1 MPGGREMT
9 PEIIKTII
17 LAAVA
22 ALLFAAGWQVE
33 GWRKDAE
40 IERIERAHA
49 EQRARDAVAAA
60 DEIRAAVRR
69 GDELAARVAAAE
81 STRDTALQETQDA
94 LRRVTTG
101 RPCLGGAAVR
111 LLNESAGLRP
121 AGVPAPAGQPAGAD
135 AAAASDTD
143 VAQWAASCVRHYDTC
158 RGRLA
163 AIAEFHQE
171 QGN

>member
-1 MPGGREMT
+1 MT
-9 PEIIKTII
+9 PEIIRTA
-17 LAAVA
+17 LVAFAA
-22 ALLFAAGWQVE
+22 ALIFLAGWQVE

-49 EQRARDAVAAA
+49 EERARDAAEAAA
-60 DEIRAAVRR
+60 ELQAATKR
-69 GDELAARVAAAE
+69 GNELAARAAAAE
-81 STRDTALQETQDA
+81 SARDLALQETSDA
-94 LRRVTTG
+94 LRKVTTG
-101 RPCLGGAAVR
+101 RPCLSGAAVR
-111 LLNESAGLRP
+111 LLNDAAGLK
-121 AGVPAPAGQPAGAD
+121 PAPVPGTAGQPAGAA

-143 VAQWAASCVRHYDTC
+143 VALWAAGARRAYDTC